1 MKKYLLY
8 ITTLIAS
15 FTVASCLEDPYLD
28 GCPEETSVPVQ
39 LMLSFADNAPTSR
52 DVSSSDTDLDYT
64 TDPQSA
70 MTQDDVYIL
79 VFNKDK
85 TKLLYLVDDLTLGVV
100 QNDGYYTRA
109 LNGTMKSTTGG
120 ENVSLVVL
128 ANLKNQGI
136 NIGTST
142 VKEYL
147 LSDACMGKSAEAI
160 YKNLVYQY
168 DTDDDANT
176 TEPWNIDNRR
186 IPMWGEITNIAVPN
200 NGVTVDCYLY
210 RAVAKVQVWVND
222 KKGIEGVVITGI
234 TLININESGYC
245 VSWNQTPSLDEAIQ
259 YTDVTIPENLSANTS
274 ISFTGLSVTDAFSDQ
289 IYLPEQLNTAD
300 VLDADGNVTT
310 AGNSVELVVNY
321 TLNGTVQEPIT
332 CKFIDYDNFDKIIR
346 NHSYI
351 FNLVKNDTD
360 MELIITINNW
370 NYRDV
375 TYDNTPLTK

>member
-1 MKKYLLY
+1 MKRYLIY
-8 ITTLIAS
+8 ITALIAS

-109 LNGTMKSTTGG
+109 LNGTMISTTGG

-210 RAVAKVQVWVND
+210 RAVAKVQVWVNN
-222 KKGIEGVVITGI
+222 KQGIEGIAITGI
-234 TLININESGYC
+234 ALKNVNESGFC
-245 VSWNQTPSLDEAIQ
+245 VSWSQTPDDDETIQ
-259 YTDVTIPENLSANTS
+259 YSNITVP
-274 ISFTGLSVTDAFSDQ
+274 TGLSATTSILYADLNVTDAFSDQ
-289 IYLPEQLNTAD
+289 IYLPEQLNSAD
-300 VLDADGNVTT
+300 VLDEAGNVTT
-310 AGNSVELVVNY
+310 SGKSVELVIE
-321 TLNGTVQEPIT
+321 LNGNDQNPIT
-332 CKFIDYDNFDKIIR
+332 CKFVDYKNFNKIIR

-351 FNLVKNDTD
+351 FNLVRSGTEYIIQIYDWNLRKFIYNDVS
-360 MELIITINNW
+360 I
-370 NYRDV
+370 R
-375 TYDNTPLTK
+375 K